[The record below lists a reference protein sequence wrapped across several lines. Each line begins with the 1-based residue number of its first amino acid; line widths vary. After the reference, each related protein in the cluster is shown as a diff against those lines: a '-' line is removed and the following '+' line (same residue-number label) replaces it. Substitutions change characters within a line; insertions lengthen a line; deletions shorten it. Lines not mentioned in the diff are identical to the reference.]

1 MVRTFKTIV
10 FIIFVV
16 LIIFFITKNVT
27 VINEEMRLLPSEEEL
42 EEFINVNTKNE
53 INNYENKDIGT
64 DEMAVIYYTDF
75 KNEVINYSDEMYSRI
90 INKDDITEE
99 VFNNYRSSLLE
110 NRYNNY
116 LESYTRKHRD
126 GREVYS
132 IVNNYGET
140 INVYINGV
148 LDYDVELIL

>member
-90 INKDDITEE
+90 INKDEITEE

-116 LESYTRKHRD
+116 LESYTRKYRD

-148 LDYDVELIL
+148 LDYDVELNI

>member
-116 LESYTRKHRD
+116 LESYTRKYRD

-148 LDYDVELIL
+148 LDYDVELNI

>member
-116 LESYTRKHRD
+116 LESYTRKYRD

-140 INVYINGV
+140 INGYINGV
-148 LDYDVELIL
+148 LDYDVELNI

>member
-99 VFNNYRSSLLE
+99 VFNNYRFSLLE

-116 LESYTRKHRD
+116 LESYTRKYRD

>member
-64 DEMAVIYYTDF
+64 DEMAVIYDTDF

-116 LESYTRKHRD
+116 LESYTRKYRD

-148 LDYDVELIL
+148 LDYDVELNI

>member
-116 LESYTRKHRD
+116 LESYTRKYRD

>member
-42 EEFINVNTKNE
+42 EEFINVNTKYE

-116 LESYTRKHRD
+116 LESYTRKYRD